1 MMLGPLIIPL
11 SGHRIN
17 ITSLTAMRMSGVPI
31 DPHTDRSRD
40 SRRLGAGLS
49 DIVHFLL
56 LLFALAWSAASF
68 LCPTIDTMSHQT
80 GIQAG
85 NDVKEIF
92 ASARSGD
99 QYRVLKIVIEDEQLT
114 LGGTRK
120 ASKKW
125 DQEYDSLVLPLLED
139 AVPCYILYRLDSTNN
154 QGYEWILLSWSPDH
168 STVRHKMLYAATRAT
183 LKKEFGGGHIKDDI
197 FGTTKEDLNFSGYKK
212 YLTSQAAPLPLTAAE
227 EELRQIKLNEVQTD
241 ISVDT
246 KQQTLQGV
254 AFPIHKDAADALA
267 HFKEKRLNYVQLK
280 IDAEKEMIRLC
291 STEPTELKDLP
302 KRVPKDSPRYHFFLY
317 KHSHEGDYLESTV
330 FIYSMPGYKCS
341 IRERMLYSS
350 CKNNL
355 IDMVETKL
363 QIEIEKKLEIEDGTE
378 LTGEFLYA
386 EVHPK
391 QHAYKERF
399 AKPKGPAGKRGGRR
413 ITRPPGEGE
422 EED

>member
-1 MMLGPLIIPL
+1 
-11 SGHRIN
+11 
-17 ITSLTAMRMSGVPI
+17 
-31 DPHTDRSRD
+31 
-40 SRRLGAGLS
+40 
-49 DIVHFLL
+49 
-56 LLFALAWSAASF
+56 
-68 LCPTIDTMSHQT
+68 MSHQT

-92 ASARSGD
+92 ANARSGD

-125 DQEYDSLVLPLLED
+125 DQEYDSLVLSLLED

-154 QGYEWILLSWSPDH
+154 QGYEWILLAWSPDH

-183 LKKEFGGGHIKDDI
+183 LKKEFGGGHIKDEI
-197 FGTTKEDLNFSGYKK
+197 FGTTKEDLNLSGYKK

-227 EELRQIKLNEVQTD
+227 EELRQIKLSEVQTD

-254 AFPIHKDAADALA
+254 AFPIHKDAAEALA
-267 HFKEKRLNYVQLK
+267 HFKQKRINYVQLE
-280 IDAEKEMIRLC
+280 IDTEKEMIRVC
-291 STEPTELKDLP
+291 STEPTEIKDLP

-355 IDMVETKL
+355 VDMAENKL
-363 QIEIEKKLEIEDGTE
+363 QLEIEKKLEIEDGNE
-378 LTGEFLYA
+378 LTNDFLYG

-391 QHAYKERF
+391 QHAYKEQF
-399 AKPKGPAGKRGGRR
+399 AKPKGPAATSISHHVTQLCTPRR
-413 ITRPPGEGE
+413 TEQ
-422 EED
+422 

>member
-1 MMLGPLIIPL
+1 
-11 SGHRIN
+11 
-17 ITSLTAMRMSGVPI
+17 
-31 DPHTDRSRD
+31 
-40 SRRLGAGLS
+40 
-49 DIVHFLL
+49 
-56 LLFALAWSAASF
+56 
-68 LCPTIDTMSHQT
+68 MSHQT

-85 NDVKEIF
+85 NDVKDIF
-92 ASARSGD
+92 ASARNGD
-99 QYRVLKIVIEDEQLT
+99 EYRVLKIVIEDEQLT
-114 LGGTRK
+114 LGNTRK

-125 DQEYDSLVLPLLED
+125 DQEYDSLVLPLLND
-139 AVPCYILYRLDSTNN
+139 DVPCYILFRLDSTNN
-154 QGYEWILLSWSPDH
+154 QGYEWILLAWSPDI

-183 LKKEFGGGHIKDDI
+183 LKKEFGGGHIKDEI
-197 FGTTKEDLNFSGYKK
+197 FGTTKEDLNLSGYRK

-254 AFPIHKDAADALA
+254 AFPIQREAADALVR
-267 HFKEKRLNYVQLK
+267 FRERKINYVQLN
-280 IDAEKEMIRLC
+280 IDAQNEKICLC

-302 KRVPKDSPRYHFFLY
+302 MRIPKDSPRYHFFLY

-330 FIYSMPGYKCS
+330 FIYTMPGYTCS

-355 IDMVETKL
+355 VEMVEDKL
-363 QIEIEKKLEIEDGTE
+363 QIEIEKKLEIENGDE
-378 LTGEFLYA
+378 LTSDYMYE

-391 QHAYKERF
+391 QHAHKQAF

-413 ITRPPGEGE
+413 ITRPPAEGE